1 MLPVCAFQGMRGIY
15 LAIAITILLLA
26 SVPPAHAQVVRDPP
40 FPRAD
45 LGGSIGWLNVHK
57 KELNSY
63 DEWYN
68 RSLYG
73 GASGGW
79 YWTEHL
85 KTEVELGASTTADL
99 YTFEPIVVEG
109 RQTYVSS
116 EARFSTKRVAV
127 SQQYQFLRNAWFHP
141 HIAGGIDL
149 TWERSTREIQPVT
162 VFNDQTR
169 QPRVIL
175 PERTIGPDT
184 NLIVRPFVTTG
195 FKAYMTPRAFF
206 RGDMRL
212 AIRSGVDEV
221 LFRGGFGVD
230 F

>member
-1 MLPVCAFQGMRGIY
+1 MRGIHI
-15 LAIAITILLLA
+15 AIATFFLA
-26 SVPPAHAQVVRDPP
+26 SVTPAHAQTVAGAP

-57 KELNSY
+57 NELDSY

-68 RSLYG
+68 RSFYG

-85 KTEVELGASTTADL
+85 KTEVEVGASTTADL
-99 YTFEPIVVEG
+99 YTYEPIVIG
-109 RQTYVSS
+109 GQQTYVSS

-127 SQQYQFLRNAWFHP
+127 SQQYQFLRNVWFHP
-141 HIAGGIDL
+141 HIAGGVDL

-162 VFNDQTR
+162 VFNNLTR
-169 QPRVIL
+169 QPSIVV
-175 PERTIGPDT
+175 PERTIGPET
-184 NLIVRPFVTTG
+184 NLIVRPFVTAG
-195 FKAYMTPRAFF
+195 FKAYMSPRAFF

-212 AIRSGVDEV
+212 AIRSGIDEV
-221 LFRGGFGVD
+221 LFRAGFGVD